1 MRGDKR
7 ERILRVLLSEKDK
20 MSKNELAKRAECTR
34 PWVIKYLRQ
43 LEGKG
48 FVKGT
53 EVIYKKGLIE
63 YWISIHKKP
72 KKIIKFMVKNPL
84 KLLEKTKL
92 DYALTTYH
100 AENVIHHYLF
110 LSRVDIYIK
119 EENLQEWHDLLTRDG
134 LIGGG
139 NMTVR
144 ITDPHVLYG
153 KQKLKK
159 LWLVSTAQL
168 IIDLWLENGPC
179 REAAEMML
187 KNVSRY

>member
-1 MRGDKR
+1 MRGDKK
-7 ERILRVLLSEKDK
+7 ERILRVLLSNKEKI
-20 MSKNELAKRAECTR
+20 SKNELAKRAECTR

-43 LEGKG
+43 LEEKG
-48 FVKGT
+48 FVKNI
-53 EVIYKKGLIE
+53 EVIDKKSLIE

-100 AENVIHHYLF
+100 AENIINHYLF
-110 LSRVDIYIK
+110 PSRVDIYIK
-119 EENLQEWHDLLTRDG
+119 EEDLEKWHNLLTENG
-134 LIGGG
+134 FVGGG
-139 NMTVR
+139 NMTLR
-144 ITDPHVLYG
+144 ITDSHVLYG

-159 LWLVSTAQL
+159 LWLVSNAQL
-168 IIDLWLENGPC
+168 IIDLWLENGSC
-179 REAAEMML
+179 REAAEMIL